1 MIQAYQKLLEMESI
15 VSLKLERDRKALER
29 IRKIMYQD
37 KDFIIDKLIK
47 YLKKEMV
54 TEYFPYRVIDIDGN
68 IADVLVKK
76 ESKIFKEYIDEND
89 FLNFYVEELIDSRM
103 FDNEDE
109 IIVVDFNSDEK
120 LINLGYLCDSLGYD
134 NLSYGN
140 EIKDK
145 LSTFADYVI
154 NKNICKK

>member
-47 YLKKEMV
+47 YLKREIG
-54 TEYFPYRVIDIDGN
+54 TEYFPYKVIDIDGN

-76 ESKIFKEYIDEND
+76 ESKIFQKYIDKND

-103 FDNEDE
+103 FDNKDE

>member
-76 ESKIFKEYIDEND
+76 ESKIFQEYIDEND

>member
-1 MIQAYQKLLEMESI
+1 MKKRYQKLLEMESI

-76 ESKIFKEYIDEND
+76 ESKIFQEYIDEND